1 MSENLVQLC
10 LLNAKARSCET
21 ANCATCGW
29 NPAEHIARKMRIRA
43 GNLERN
49 DKGPA
54 FLRLRK
60 RGAADG

>member
-1 MSENLVQLC
+1 MSQNLSAIC
-10 LLNAKARSCET
+10 LLDPKNRNCEKAM
-21 ANCATCGW
+21 CATCGW
-29 NPAEHIARKMRIRA
+29 NPTEHIARKRRIRA

-49 DKGPA
+49 DKGLA